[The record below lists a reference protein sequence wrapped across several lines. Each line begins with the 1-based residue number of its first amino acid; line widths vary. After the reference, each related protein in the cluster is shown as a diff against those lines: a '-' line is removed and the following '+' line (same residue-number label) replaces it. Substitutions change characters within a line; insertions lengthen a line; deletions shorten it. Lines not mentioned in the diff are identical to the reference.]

1 MSGRQRVRR
10 VGVLFLAFSLTFGAG
25 WAYWATTSVSGGN
38 GAAAVATVDRGHAP
52 VVQADGDRVTVD
64 WTASTLSNGEAVDG
78 YRVAR
83 FDATTHAVQGVLT
96 SCTGTVAST
105 SCVEFDVPV
114 GQWVY
119 AVTPLVETHWEGGE
133 SANSNVVEVDPPEGV
148 AGPDLGGAGDFS
160 VLGLTSVT
168 STGMTSVSGDLGVSP
183 GSGISGFPPGQ
194 VGGTTHAG
202 DAAAAQGQADL
213 LDAYS
218 EAAALTPTSS
228 FAGDLNGATFRPGV
242 HHTAAAFALTGT
254 LTLDAEGDPNAVFV
268 FQVDA
273 ALNTAASSR
282 VVLANG
288 AQASHVFWQVNGA
301 AGTGAN
307 STFVGTIMAAGAITL
322 GADTELV
329 GRALSRAAVTL
340 ASNTIRFTEALPPT
354 VTISGGATEVTKDP
368 TPEISGT
375 TDAAA
380 GRPVTVT
387 VAGQSLS
394 TTVQADGTWSV
405 TAASLGPGTH
415 TIVARVGDAD
425 GNVGFASQDLT
436 VEINPPAVALG
447 AISTYSVFAATSV
460 DNTDAT
466 TMTGDLGVSP
476 ADAITGFPPGIVGG
490 VTHAG
495 DPAAAL
501 ARDALDTAYA
511 DAAGRTPHTSFNGVL
526 AGRTFHIGVHH
537 STAAMALTGTVTLD
551 AEGDPD
557 AVFIFQTDGAL
568 NTAAN
573 SHVAL
578 VNGAQAS
585 RVFWQASG
593 AAGTGASSTFAGT
606 ILAQG
611 SITLGAG
618 TQLTGRALSL
628 GTVTLA
634 GNAITTN

>member
-1 MSGRQRVRR
+1 MSSRHRVRR
-10 VGVLFLAFSLTFGAG
+10 VGILFLAFSLTFGAG
-25 WAYWATTSVSGGN
+25 WAYWATTSVPGGN
-38 GAAAVATVDRGHAP
+38 GAAAVATVDRGEAP
-52 VVQADGDRVTVD
+52 VVEASGDRVTVS
-64 WTASTLSNGEAVDG
+64 WAASELSTGEAVDG

-83 FDATTHAVQGVLT
+83 YDATTHAVQSVLT

-105 SCVEFDVPV
+105 SCAESSVPV
-114 GQWVY
+114 GRWVY
-119 AVTPLVETHWEGGE
+119 AATPLFGTHWEGVQ
-133 SANSNVVEVDPPEGV
+133 SPDSNVVEVDAPEDS
-148 AGPDLGGAGDFS
+148 AGPDLGDAGDFS
-160 VLGLTSVT
+160 VLGFTAVT
-168 STGMTSVSGDLGVSP
+168 STGTTSISGHLGVSP
-183 GSGISGFPPGQ
+183 GTGISGFPPGQ

-202 DAAAAQGQADL
+202 DAAAAQGQSDL
-213 LDAYS
+213 LGAYS

-228 FAGDLNGATFRPGV
+228 FAGDLNGVRFRPGV

-254 LTLDAEGDPNAVFV
+254 LTLDADGDSNAVFV

-273 ALNTAASSR
+273 ALNTAASSH
-282 VVLANG
+282 VVLVNG

-301 AGTGAN
+301 AGTGAD

-340 ASNTIRFTEALPPT
+340 ASNTIRFTETPPPA
-354 VTISGGATEVTKDP
+354 VTIAGGATEVTKDA
-368 TPEISGT
+368 TPEIAGT

-394 TTVQADGTWSV
+394 TTVQAGGTWSV
-405 TAASLGPGTH
+405 TAASLVAGTH
-415 TIVARVGDAD
+415 AIVVRVGDAG

-447 AISTYSVFAATSV
+447 AASTYSVLAATGV

-495 DPAAAL
+495 DPAAAS
-501 ARDALDTAYA
+501 ARDAVDTAYD
-511 DAAGRTPHTSFNGVL
+511 DAAGRAPHTSFNGVL

-537 STAAMALTGTVTLD
+537 STAAMTLTGTVTLD

-557 AVFIFQTDGAL
+557 AVFIFQTDGAW

-585 RVFWQASG
+585 HVFWQASG

-611 SITLGAG
+611 AITLGAG